1 MNSAVLASPLRDE
14 ESDFGRSLLLAAV
27 AWLLIIYGVGRFL
40 TAPPPAPPP
49 PAPIDARIVQLP
61 PPKVQPKQ
69 PPPLPVPQPMPLPIP
84 VRHLVHHVV
93 KPKPKPRPVVKPQPP
108 APKPAVEVMGARA
121 IYHPLPQLPDNLREE
136 AVNVAA
142 LARFTIA
149 VDGSATVVLV
159 QPTPDPRI
167 NQIILN
173 TLRTW
178 RFFPALKHGNPVAS
192 VQEIRVQ
199 VEVD

>member
-1 MNSAVLASPLRDE
+1 MGSVILASPLRDDD
-14 ESDFGRSLLLAAV
+14 SGFWRSLLLAAV
-27 AWLLIIYGVGRFL
+27 VWLVIVYGVGLFL
-40 TAPPPAPPP
+40 DTPRAAPQPPT
-49 PAPIDARIVQLP
+49 PIDARIVQLP
-61 PPKVQPKQ
+61 PPRVQPKQ
-69 PPPLPVPQPMPLPIP
+69 PPPVPKAMPRPMP
-84 VRHLVHHVV
+84 VKHLVHHVV

-108 APKPAVEVMGARA
+108 APKPSAEVMGARA
-121 IYHPLPQLPDNLREE
+121 IFHPLPQIPDDLREE
-136 AVNVAA
+136 AVNVVA

-149 VDGSATVVLV
+149 VNGSATVVLV

-167 NQIILN
+167 NQIVLD

>member
-1 MNSAVLASPLRDE
+1 
-14 ESDFGRSLLLAAV
+14 
-27 AWLLIIYGVGRFL
+27 
-40 TAPPPAPPP
+40 
-49 PAPIDARIVQLP
+49 
-61 PPKVQPKQ
+61 
-69 PPPLPVPQPMPLPIP
+69 MPLPIP

-108 APKPAVEVMGARA
+108 APKPAVEVMGARP